1 MADAVASVKWRVLI
15 KCIAA
20 LSQTPLVNWKIPYFR
35 HDLGQVELES
45 LASVLKGDI
54 LTTGEAVSAFE
65 AKFASY
71 LGQRH
76 AFAVTSC
83 TGALHLA
90 LLALDIGPGD
100 EVITTPM
107 SFVATATAIL
117 EAGATPV
124 FVEVE
129 ADTGNLDPHRVE
141 AAITAK
147 TKAIMPVHL
156 YGLMC
161 DMRAL
166 RAIADRHGLHI
177 IEDAAHCIEGV
188 RDGVRPGQ
196 LSDAAC
202 FSFYATK
209 NLTCGEGGAITVNDD
224 ALAERLKLLRLH
236 GMTRMAQ
243 ESAREGYRHWDMVV
257 MGWKYNM
264 SNIEAALLLPQF
276 DRMGAKLVRRH
287 ALAERYDRAF
297 AHMDGIRVPSS
308 RPNSVH
314 ARHIYTVW
322 CHGCARDDLLAYLHA
337 ERIGAV
343 VNYRPIH
350 LMAYFAKRY
359 GYQAG
364 DFPIA
369 EWIGNCTISLPYYP
383 DMPLEDV
390 DVVAQAV
397 EGCLNQA
404 RQRHATP
411 SCARRA

>member
-1 MADAVASVKWRVLI
+1 M
-15 KCIAA
+15 
-20 LSQTPLVNWKIPYFR
+20 NWKIPYFR
-35 HDLGQVELES
+35 HDLGQVELDS
-45 LASVLKGDI
+45 LARVLKGDI
-54 LTTGEAVSAFE
+54 LTTGETVSAFE

-83 TGALHLA
+83 TGALHMA

-177 IEDAAHCIEGV
+177 IEDAAHCIEGM
-188 RDGVRPGQ
+188 RDGVRPGE

-276 DRMGAKLVRRH
+276 ERMDAKLVRRH
-287 ALAERYDRAF
+287 ALAERYDHAF
-297 AHMDGIRVPSS
+297 ADIDGIRVPSS
-308 RPNSVH
+308 RHDSVH

-350 LMAYFAKRY
+350 LMSYFAERY
-359 GYQAG
+359 GYQVD

-369 EWIGNCTISLPYYP
+369 EWIGNCTISLPFYP
-383 DMPLEDV
+383 DMPLEDA

-397 EGCLNQA
+397 EGCLGQA
-404 RQRHATP
+404 RQRHAAP
-411 SCARRA
+411 SRARRA

>member
-1 MADAVASVKWRVLI
+1 
-15 KCIAA
+15 
-20 LSQTPLVNWKIPYFR
+20 VNWKIPYFR

-45 LASVLKGDI
+45 LAGVLKGDI

-83 TGALHLA
+83 TGALHMA

-129 ADTGNLDPHRVE
+129 ADTGNLDAGRVE

-276 DRMGAKLVRRH
+276 ERMDAKLVRRH

-297 AHMDGIRVPSS
+297 AHIDGIRVPTT

-350 LMAYFAKRY
+350 LMSYFAERY
-359 GYQAG
+359 GYKPG

-369 EWIGNCTISLPYYP
+369 EWIGNCTISLPFYP
-383 DMPLEDV
+383 DMPLEDA
-390 DVVAQAV
+390 DVVAQAA
-397 EGCLNQA
+397 EGCLDQA
-404 RQRHATP
+404 RQRHAAATR
-411 SCARRA
+411 ARRG